1 MKIKNAIRKRFFTLV
16 EVIVSMAVF
25 AILMLGLMQFFSSAQ
40 NLWTSTGNRNV
51 SYDEARTAMNM
62 LAADLMCAY
71 YEEGRTVGST
81 EDHRY
86 FFIVQDPAANAGSAA
101 NVGLAPQLSGGAPRF
116 KGIAFA
122 TVRSVKSHPDA
133 VSRLTEVFYRKNGNI
148 LEMRT
153 IADNQVSASIP
164 WVTNVRSTP
173 FASFADTPFANLAD
187 AGWNANT
194 DAAQQTADHATDNW
208 TQVASNVVRFYVKVY
223 PPNESSVNLN
233 TPLQF
238 NQIYNSSPASSAV
251 TKFPGLVTMTLITID
266 DETAK
271 KLRNMNPAVSVF
283 EDYLNSNNDELLSR
297 YTADGSTEEEK
308 AVGALLKE
316 KMQVFTRSVYMDR
329 GIR

>member
-1 MKIKNAIRKRFFTLV
+1 MKIKKALQKRFFTLV

-40 NLWTSTGNRNV
+40 GLWTSTGKRNI

-71 YEEGRTVGST
+71 YEEGRTVGLV

-86 FFIVQDPAANAGSAA
+86 FFMVQDPAANAGIAA

-116 KGIAFA
+116 KGIGFA
-122 TVRSVKSHPDA
+122 SVRPVKSHPDA
-133 VSRLTEVFYRKNGNI
+133 VSRLTEVFYRKNGNV

-153 IADNQVSASIP
+153 IADNQTIASVP
-164 WVTNVRSTP
+164 WVTTARSTP
-173 FASFADTPFANLAD
+173 FANFADTPFAPLAD
-187 AGWNANT
+187 PGWESNT
-194 DAAQQTADHATDNW
+194 GAQRRCDQATADW
-208 TQVASNVVRFYVKVY
+208 TQITSNVVRFYVKVY
-223 PPNESSVNLN
+223 PPNESSTSLN

-238 NQIYNSSPASSAV
+238 SQIYNSSPASNAV

-266 DETAK
+266 EDTAK
-271 KLRNMNPAVSVF
+271 KLKEMNPAVTVF
-283 EDYLNSNNDELLSR
+283 EEYLNSSNDEVSSV
-297 YTADGSTEEEK
+297 YAETPQGI
-308 AVGALLKE
+308 LLKE
-316 KMQVFTRSVYMDR
+316 KMQLFTRSVYMDR